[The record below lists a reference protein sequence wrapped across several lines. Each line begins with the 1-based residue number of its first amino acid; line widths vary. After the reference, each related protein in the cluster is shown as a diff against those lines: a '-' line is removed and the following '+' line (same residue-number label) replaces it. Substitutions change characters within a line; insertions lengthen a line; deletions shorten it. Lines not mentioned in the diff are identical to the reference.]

1 MKLRRFVV
9 TVIVLIAILLC
20 PVSVAVQAT
29 DEAYYTERQ
38 AKPSLAPLGYDIRY
52 LDKYMDDC
60 DVFKEYIIS
69 EATSFNEVIDI
80 KDYNLPVEDK
90 VIEAIA
96 VVLYKEAPELFN
108 IDSIS
113 YSYIGNTLYNIHIK
127 YLYTPEEYYAMLA
140 ECEAVADRIL
150 RDIKATPTLT
160 QAEIALLIHDRLA
173 VNCTYDQKMQN
184 VNKFDIYG
192 ALVDGLA
199 VCEGYTK
206 SYTYLLAKMG
216 IKSEFCASN
225 ELKHA
230 WNIVYVD
237 DKPYHVDVT
246 WDDIGI
252 AAGEV
257 YHDNFLL
264 STDALYRGGSDFFIN
279 AHVASDYNS
288 APQDTTYDNYY
299 WKNSYTEIQL
309 INGELYYLD
318 GKKEIIY
325 KYTGGEPEEIFKG
338 SARWN
343 KYWNCYGR
351 LSSNGEDLF
360 YSTNT
365 SVHFLNLDTR
375 QTSLAFEPKEVK
387 EQGLEI
393 YGFMYKDGL
402 LICDLAATNNY
413 FNTGVL
419 RVIGKYDPATLVSP
433 VTPVSVV
440 VASSPVRGYYI
451 IGEELD
457 TTGLELEVTY
467 SDGSKK
473 RVKEG
478 ITIHSYDPYKTG
490 KQLVVV
496 SCLDTLIEY
505 EIIVCPKG
513 DVNLDGTVSVADATA
528 VQKYLASMAVFN
540 SLQKKAAN
548 VNGDEVISI
557 SDATMIQKH
566 IAGLLTI
573 E

>member
-1 MKLRRFVV
+1 MSFRRIVSIAV
-9 TVIVLIAILLC
+9 VLIMVLLC
-20 PVSVAVQAT
+20 PVSTGVQAI
-29 DEAYYTERQ
+29 DCGGFVPRE
-38 AKPSLAPLGYDIRY
+38 AKPSLAPVGYDIRY
-52 LDKYMDDC
+52 LDNFMDDC

-69 EATSFNEVIDI
+69 EAEAFNEMIDI
-80 KDYNLPVEDK
+80 KKYNLPVEDK

-96 VVLYKEAPELFN
+96 ITLYKEAPELFN

-127 YLYTPEEYYAMLA
+127 YLYTPEEYYSMMAQ
-140 ECEAVADRIL
+140 CEAAAERIL

-160 QAEIALLIHDRLA
+160 QAEIALLVHDRLA
-173 VNCTYDQKMQN
+173 ITCTYDQKMQN
-184 VNKFDIYG
+184 VNRYDIYG

-216 IKSEFCASN
+216 IRSEFCASN
-225 ELKHA
+225 ELRHA
-230 WNIVYVD
+230 WNIVYID
-237 DKPYHVDVT
+237 DKPYHADVT

-257 YHDNFLL
+257 YHDNFLV
-264 STDALYRGGSDFFIN
+264 STEALYKGGSDFFLN
-279 AHVASDYNS
+279 AHKASDYNT
-288 APQDTTYDNYY
+288 APQDTTYDNYF

-318 GKKEIIY
+318 GREEIIY
-325 KYTGGEPEEIFKG
+325 KYTGREPEEIFKG
-338 SARWN
+338 NARWN

-365 SVHFLNLDTR
+365 SVCFLDLDTR
-375 QTSLAFEPKEVK
+375 QASLAFEPAEVK
-387 EQGLEI
+387 EQNLEI

-402 LICDLAATNNY
+402 FICDLAATNNY

-419 RVIGKYDPATLVSP
+419 RVSGKYNPSELTVP
-433 VTPVSVV
+433 VTPVSVS

-451 IGEELD
+451 SGEELD

-473 RVKEG
+473 HVKDGFE
-478 ITIHSYDPYKTG
+478 IHSYYPDNTG

-496 SCLDTLIEY
+496 SCLGILIEY
-505 EIIVCPKG
+505 EITVFPKG
-513 DVNLDGTVSVADATA
+513 DVNLDGSVSVADATA
-528 VQKYLASMAVFN
+528 IQKYLASMAAFN

-548 VNGDEVISI
+548 VNGDDTVSI
-557 SDATMIQKH
+557 SDATVIQKC